1 MKRHAIAIMAIALF
15 MVLSTS
21 GVTAEAIV
29 LPAGVVILYPDATPN
44 LDISEAHF
52 LLTREDMEA
61 ATLALETVKIREDQ
75 IAKLNA
81 TIVETQREFRIMGV
95 GLVVL
100 PILAIVF
107 YALVAK

>member
-1 MKRHAIAIMAIALF
+1 MKYRTIMAIVLF
-15 MVLSTS
+15 MVLSTA

-29 LPAGVVILYPDATPN
+29 LPAGTTIVFPDATPN
-44 LDISEAHF
+44 IDITEAQF

-61 ATLALETVKIREDQ
+61 AVLAQETVKIREDQ
-75 IAKLNA
+75 ISKLNA